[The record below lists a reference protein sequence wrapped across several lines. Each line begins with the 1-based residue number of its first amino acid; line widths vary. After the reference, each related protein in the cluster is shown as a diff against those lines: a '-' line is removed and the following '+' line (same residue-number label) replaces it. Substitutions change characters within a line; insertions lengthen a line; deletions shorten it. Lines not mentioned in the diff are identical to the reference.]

1 MAPSV
6 PHSYHSCAVL
16 ILALLAFGCGRGT
29 PAGPTQPTGG
39 AITGVVKDSAT
50 GDPLSFARIEAT
62 KWSTHG
68 SSRGAQPDSVTTQA
82 DGTYRLDQ
90 LAEGTYLVEVQYADH
105 RVRFFTVP
113 VQLGQTTTLDVPI
126 DASGLSSSASYDYVD
141 MQRNPIVTAAPVGP
155 DHERAA
161 PQSGGIRGSVRDQ
174 ATKQFL
180 PGAVVA
186 ATTPGL
192 RDAQLAIADDDGAYL
207 LRSLPP
213 GTYTLSVYYHL
224 IERGNIEVRRTGVGV
239 NVGEITVID
248 LVLDAQI
255 EQ

>member
-1 MAPSV
+1 MPRHRHLCTA
-6 PHSYHSCAVL
+6 
-16 ILALLAFGCGRGT
+16 ITLALLALGCGGRSA
-29 PAGPTQPTGG
+29 PAVPAAPTTG
-39 AITGVVKDSAT
+39 AIAGVVKDSAT
-50 GDPLSFARIEAT
+50 GDPLSFARVEAT
-62 KWSTHG
+62 EWST
-68 SSRGAQPDSVTTQA
+68 RRAVPDSVTTQA
-82 DGTYRLDQ
+82 DGTYRLDA
-90 LAEGTYLVEVQYADH
+90 LAEGTYLIEVQYADH
-105 RVRFFTVP
+105 RIRFFTVP
-113 VQLGQTTTLDVPI
+113 VHLGRTTTLDVPI
-126 DASGLSSSASYDYVD
+126 DASGLTSSASYDYVD
-141 MQRNPIVTAAPVGP
+141 MQRNPIATAAPVGP
-155 DHERAA
+155 DRERAA

-174 ATKQFL
+174 ASKQFL

-192 RDAQLAIADDDGAYL
+192 RDAQLAIADDDGAYV

-213 GTYTLSVYYHL
+213 GLYTLSVYYHL

>member
-1 MAPSV
+1 MMAPFVSH
-6 PHSYHSCAVL
+6 PSHSCAVVTV
-16 ILALLAFGCGRGT
+16 ALLALGCGRGT
-29 PAGPTQPTGG
+29 PAQPAQPTTG
-39 AITGVVKDSAT
+39 AIAGVVTDSST

-62 KWSTHG
+62 EWST
-68 SSRGAQPDSVTTQA
+68 RRAVPDSATTQA
-82 DGTYRLDQ
+82 DGAYRLDA
-90 LAEGTYLVEVQYADH
+90 LAEGTYLIEVQYADH

-113 VQLGQTTTLDVPI
+113 VHLGQTTTLDVPI
-126 DASGLSSSASYDYVD
+126 DASGLTSSASYDYID
-141 MQRNPIVTAAPVGP
+141 MLRNPIATAAPVGP
-155 DHERAA
+155 ARERAPA
-161 PQSGGIRGSVRDQ
+161 RSGGIRGSVRDQ
-174 ATKQFL
+174 ATQQFL

-192 RDAQLAIADDDGAYL
+192 RDAQLAIADDDGTYL

-239 NVGEITVID
+239 NVGEMTVID
-248 LVLDAQI
+248 LLLDAQI